1 VNRLYEVN
9 RAILLVAVA
18 GLVVACAQMN
28 PLSRAE
34 TVEQKAFAAYGTFV
48 IVEEQAAKLVASGQL
63 SANTVQAIAEADA
76 RAKPVADSLVDATL
90 EFAAIKAEFE
100 AGGTGEEQFV
110 SAMNNL
116 NSWIERVLPLITNL
130 KSAVSQGEGE

>member
-1 VNRLYEVN
+1 
-9 RAILLVAVA
+9 
-18 GLVVACAQMN
+18 MN